1 MDAHEELIL
10 KLGEVSAVC
19 MGAIKDG
26 KPEFVLVPLGEG
38 LSEGDLYRLR
48 LGNYGLAGVFSYAN
62 GYADATC
69 EPDPDS
75 WRVLVAATP
84 AFFAYLAERLAPKGD
99 AVSWLEKLHQLPD
112 TREGLA

>member
-10 KLGEVSAVC
+10 RLGEVSVIV

-26 KPEFVLVPLGEG
+26 KAEFVLVPVGEG

-84 AFFAYLAERLAPKGD
+84 AFLQYLSERLAPKGD
-99 AVSWLEKLHQLPD
+99 AVSWLEKLHSLKD
-112 TREGLA
+112 ERTAN